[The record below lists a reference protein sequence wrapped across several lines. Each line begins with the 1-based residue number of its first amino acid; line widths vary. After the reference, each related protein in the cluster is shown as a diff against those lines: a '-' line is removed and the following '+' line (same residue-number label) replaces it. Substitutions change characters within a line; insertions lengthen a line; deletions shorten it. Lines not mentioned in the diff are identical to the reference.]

1 MKELVSC
8 STDETREYARQ
19 FAVTLQPGDIV
30 ALIGGL
36 GAGKT
41 EFVRGICDV
50 FNCTATVTSPSFTI
64 LNIYEGSLRGKPVE
78 LYHFDLYRLE
88 SPKELEN
95 IGYEEYLYGNG
106 ISIIEWADRFPDAVP
121 KRAKRIQL
129 EICSDHERRILIE
142 NMPAS
147 FIVR

>member
-1 MKELVSC
+1 MKESISR
-8 STDETREYARQ
+8 STDETREFARQ
-19 FAVTLQPGDIV
+19 FATTLQPGDIV

-64 LNIYEGSLRGKPVE
+64 LNIYEGSLRGKPIE

-88 SPKELEN
+88 SPAELEN
-95 IGYEEYLYGNG
+95 IGYDEYLYGSG

-121 KRAKRIQL
+121 QRAKRVHLQ
-129 EICSDHERRILIE
+129 ICGDHERRIVIE
-142 NMPAS
+142 SLPAS
-147 FIVR
+147 FIAR

>member
-1 MKELVSC
+1 MKEVFSR
-8 STDETREYARQ
+8 SADETREYARQ
-19 FAVTLQPGDIV
+19 FAATLQPSDIV
-30 ALIGGL
+30 AMTGGL

-78 LYHFDLYRLE
+78 IYHFDLYRLK
-88 SPKELEN
+88 SPKELED

-106 ISIIEWADRFPDAVP
+106 ISIIEWADQFPDVVP
-121 KRAKRIQL
+121 KHARHVQL
-129 EICSDHERRILIE
+129 EICGEYERRILIDSISK
-142 NMPAS
+142 PS
-147 FIVR
+147 IPR